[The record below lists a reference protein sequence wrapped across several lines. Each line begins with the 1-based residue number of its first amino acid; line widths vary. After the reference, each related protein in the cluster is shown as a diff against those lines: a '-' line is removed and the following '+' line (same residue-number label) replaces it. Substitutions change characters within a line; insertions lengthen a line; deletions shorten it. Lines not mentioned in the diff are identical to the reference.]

1 MRKLTFRD
9 FRALPVK
16 EKLII
21 IFCILLYM
29 KPRYKIVFLV
39 IISCLVAGG
48 VAFQQA
54 RGKPEQ
60 EVYQNLNRL
69 RSDIMEHEDGLKYG
83 AEIENMSD
91 IYQNI
96 EPKDSASGRLVE
108 PTAAAGEDI
117 DPWGKQY
124 FIQDDGDIRKIC
136 SSGGFSDGCMY
147 YVLLPHRI
155 EIYSKK
161 LEDQA
166 KADPRFS
173 SVDLIPKSLDDLP
186 PESSEAENQKNA
198 KN

>member
-1 MRKLTFRD
+1 
-9 FRALPVK
+9 
-16 EKLII
+16 
-21 IFCILLYM
+21 
-29 KPRYKIVFLV
+29 
-39 IISCLVAGG
+39 
-48 VAFQQA
+48 
-54 RGKPEQ
+54 
-60 EVYQNLNRL
+60 
-69 RSDIMEHEDGLKYG
+69 MEHEDGLKYG

-173 SVDLIPKSLDDLP
+173 SVDLIPKSLDELP
-186 PESSEAENQKNA
+186 PE
-198 KN
+198 